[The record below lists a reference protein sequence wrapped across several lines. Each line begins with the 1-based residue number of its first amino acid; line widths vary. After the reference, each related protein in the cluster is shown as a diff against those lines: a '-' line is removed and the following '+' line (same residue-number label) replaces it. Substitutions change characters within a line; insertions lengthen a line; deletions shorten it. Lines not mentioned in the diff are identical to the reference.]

1 MRPLRRI
8 FSISAVDLQTIA
20 ILAAVAGVGLYGLK
34 NLLGHLID
42 WQAAIDR
49 DQPPFLLVVLRY
61 RPGLLLVGKQPFAN
75 HLVANIITGNQLGTV
90 DVTKFIDARW
100 LEMDVVNAT
109 TEGTRSAPGEPK
121 PQFIIVDINTD
132 HKWQALLRSRVFK
145 ELVLKEGIEPTRLGR
160 GSRKP
165 IENEAALAIGSPEAL
180 RHDVIQQF
188 IGHQFSSPHELAGQ
202 LTECG
207 GILHVATEQIAG

>member
-49 DQPPFLLVVLRY
+49 DQPPFLLVVLRN
-61 RPGLLLVGKQPFAN
+61 RPGLLLVSKQTFAN
-75 HLVANIITGNQLGTV
+75 HLVAIIVTGNQLGTV

-109 TEGTRSAPGEPK
+109 TEGTCSAPGEPK
-121 PQFIIVDINTD
+121 PQLIIVDINAD

-145 ELVLKEGIEPTRLGR
+145 ELVLQEGIEPPRLGR
-160 GSRKP
+160 GARET
-165 IENEAALAIGSPEAL
+165 IENEAAPAVGRAQAL
-180 RHDVIQQF
+180 GHHVIQQF
-188 IGHQFSSPHELAGQ
+188 
-202 LTECG
+202 
-207 GILHVATEQIAG
+207 